1 MRNNRIRNVVV
12 HIADNADIHALGDK
26 VSIFHADMIER
37 KLRQS
42 SLSTEQKI
50 AVINKIIDAL
60 KSGEINLVSLNKC
73 LCNRHTVYGLVLL
86 LFCSQLRKVKGFT
99 PIISASSSC
108 VSLYFLR
115 YALIFSAKSSKSRK
129 GKVNS
134 AVSSF
139 LSAPGN
145 MIVSLCVVAQ
155 NRHIWQ

>member
-60 KSGEINLVSLNKC
+60 KSGEIHGVIK
-73 LCNRHTVYGLVLL
+73 
-86 LFCSQLRKVKGFT
+86 
-99 PIISASSSC
+99 
-108 VSLYFLR
+108 
-115 YALIFSAKSSKSRK
+115 
-129 GKVNS
+129 
-134 AVSSF
+134 
-139 LSAPGN
+139 
-145 MIVSLCVVAQ
+145 
-155 NRHIWQ
+155 

>member
-60 KSGEINLVSLNKC
+60 KPGEINGVIK
-73 LCNRHTVYGLVLL
+73 
-86 LFCSQLRKVKGFT
+86 
-99 PIISASSSC
+99 
-108 VSLYFLR
+108 
-115 YALIFSAKSSKSRK
+115 
-129 GKVNS
+129 
-134 AVSSF
+134 
-139 LSAPGN
+139 
-145 MIVSLCVVAQ
+145 
-155 NRHIWQ
+155 